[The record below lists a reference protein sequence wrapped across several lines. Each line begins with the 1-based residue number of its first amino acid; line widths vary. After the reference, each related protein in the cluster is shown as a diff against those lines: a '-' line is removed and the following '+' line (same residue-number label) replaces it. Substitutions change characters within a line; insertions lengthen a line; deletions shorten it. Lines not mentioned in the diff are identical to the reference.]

1 MESYLLQLPLK
12 DSCIMHVRLPIGQQ
26 RPAILNMFI
35 IGRRPPDDA
44 PTADA
49 WSGIH
54 SHWPSRQHWGVGSA
68 NVKRTLEESTWWPC
82 CHMASCRR
90 SPQTP
95 LARAETALSFCS
107 KEQFRSSH
115 ELDFSTNWNLLLTC
129 FELTLNDSICLP
141 VPVTCAMLDS
151 FPNLACQCA
160 SWELKTRD
168 RYQ

>member
-1 MESYLLQLPLK
+1 MQSEVNRDKAIRRRVGTPFILAEWRAMRTFASVGTVNGVLFIATPSERQLHYARSAPGWPTASSNIK
-12 DSCIMHVRLPIGQQ
+12 HVYYWPTTSRWS
-26 RPAILNMFI
+26 
-35 IGRRPPDDA
+35 PDDA
-44 PTADA
+44 PTANA

-68 NVKRTLEESTWWPC
+68 NVKRAFEESTWWPC

-115 ELDFSTNWNLLLTC
+115 ELDFSTN
-129 FELTLNDSICLP
+129 
-141 VPVTCAMLDS
+141 
-151 FPNLACQCA
+151 
-160 SWELKTRD
+160 
-168 RYQ
+168 